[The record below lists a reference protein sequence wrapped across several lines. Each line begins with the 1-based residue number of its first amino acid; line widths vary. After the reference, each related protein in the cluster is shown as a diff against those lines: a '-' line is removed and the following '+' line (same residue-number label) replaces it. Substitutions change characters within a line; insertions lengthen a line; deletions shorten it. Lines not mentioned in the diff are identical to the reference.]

1 MFSVLV
7 NFLSIYSNRLLE
19 IVNNTSELF
28 YFYMFHKI
36 FFIEDFFVLFLL
48 NCLVLNI
55 MIEV

>member
-28 YFYMFHKI
+28 YFYVFHET
-36 FFIEDFFVLFLL
+36 FFIGDFFVLFLL
-48 NCLVLNI
+48 NRSVLNI